1 MTWSAL
7 KFAEEEGTVGEGMG
21 VGEITVAELVDPRK
35 LEGAREKG
43 RDQATTGMRRYAAF
57 TRVR

>member
-1 MTWSAL
+1 MTRSAW
-7 KFAEEEGTVGEGMG
+7 KCAEEEESEDEGAG

-35 LEGAREKG
+35 LEGAKEKG

-57 TRVR
+57 TRVW

>member
-1 MTWSAL
+1 MTWSAW
-7 KFAEEEGTVGEGMG
+7 KCTEEEESEDEGTG
-21 VGEITVAELVDPRK
+21 VGEVTVAELVDPRK

-43 RDQATTGMRRYAAF
+43 RDQATTGMRRYVAF